1 MQVAQ
6 KSEYKN
12 KLQDIE
18 MSDAPKVKAEEF
30 HSSEANMSLLKEL
43 MKNKE
48 DIEYAEKPK
57 VEQETQSKV
66 EENPAASPI
75 NTCLLYTSPSPR
87 D

>member
-1 MQVAQ
+1 
-6 KSEYKN
+6 
-12 KLQDIE
+12 
-18 MSDAPKVKAEEF
+18 
-30 HSSEANMSLLKEL
+30 

-75 NTCLLYTSPSPR
+75 NTGKAPVKGNPDPASHYKFRQPKVKR
-87 D
+87 